1 MPEDPHDA
9 PKRNRSDHV
18 LPQGYLDGFT
28 SPSKQEQVCVFDR
41 QQQRW
46 FDTGTPGVGAIT
58 GFYDYPQGSEPDQTA
73 DQAFAGL
80 ETRFPVVRRQLV
92 ESGFSGW
99 VRRLDFLLA
108 FAQMLRARS
117 QLFREQH
124 LTHARRLT
132 IFKIEEVLQREPS
145 KTEPGKF
152 DMTLKVRPYTSENET
167 ERETLLRNKT
177 ITDMRTEIAKGPAWL
192 SELHWC
198 LRFTGNLT
206 DPVITADNP
215 VVVDGRVPTLEEALR
230 DPETL
235 VFFPIS
241 WQACLIGSTAKFD
254 KETDAFDPSDLRRLR
269 ALYLKSARRFVFS
282 PARLNFREAGQWT

>member
-1 MPEDPHDA
+1 MPEDPQGTT
-9 PKRNRSDHV
+9 KRNRSDHV
-18 LPQGYLDGFT
+18 RPQGYLDGFT
-28 SPSKQEQVCVFDR
+28 NPSNQGQVCVLDR

-46 FDTGTPGVGAIT
+46 FDTGTAGVGAIK

-80 ETRFPVVRRQLV
+80 EAKFPVVRRELV
-92 ESGFSGW
+92 ASGFSGW
-99 VRRLDFLLA
+99 VKQLDFLLA

-117 QLFREQH
+117 EMFREQD
-124 LTHARRLT
+124 LAHARQLT
-132 IFKIEEVLQREPS
+132 YLKIEEVLQREPS
-145 KTEPGKF
+145 KTKPGTF
-152 DMTLKVRPYTSENET
+152 DTTLKVGPYVSENET
-167 ERETLLRNKT
+167 ERETLFRNKT

-192 SELHWC
+192 PELHWC
-198 LRFTGNLT
+198 LRFTENLT

-215 VVVDGRVPTLEEALR
+215 IVVDGRAPTLQGALR

-241 WQACLIGSTAKFD
+241 WQACLIGSPARFD
-254 KETDAFDPSDLRRLR
+254 KETDAFHPSDLRRLR

-282 PARLNFREAGQWT
+282 PARLDFHEAGQ